1 MENPKKRPNIRTT
14 KNLIVVFSVV
24 ITTDNE
30 FLGSRALELIRRE
43 QGTSTMF
50 NMADFGRGGAV
61 LC

>member
-1 MENPKKRPNIRTT
+1 MENPRKKAKHSNNKEFDR
-14 KNLIVVFSVV
+14 SVLRCHN
-24 ITTDNE
+24 NE

-43 QGTSTMF
+43 QGTSTRF